1 MTGLIAGCATTN
13 SSAPTGPEQGIWLR
27 TDGQSGRNNPALA
40 QQFEID
46 KASCTDRGQ
55 VNQLCMTH
63 RGYILVPQS
72 QVEAKAAEL
81 RAAAAA
87 RGTGY

>member
-1 MTGLIAGCATTN
+1 MTGLMAGCA
-13 SSAPTGPEQGIWLR
+13 SVDSGGPSRPDQGIWLR